1 MEHVVFFSASDGSPA
16 YRRTANLED
25 AVRVVE
31 HMRNIEGVE
40 DVHVYSLEPVTLS
53 FRPYYRVEVTAGHAP
68 LPPVAAEAPAA
79 AVAQPVP
86 AAPVAAEPVAPVE
99 PFAAPEPF
107 APPQAMPEPVFV
119 PVAAQP
125 AVVVE
130 VPAEQVPALTVVG
143 QSSEQPTEDAS
154 SNGRGGRGLGF
165 FTR

>member
-1 MEHVVFFSASDGSPA
+1 VEHVVFFSASDGSPA
-16 YRRTANLED
+16 YRRTASLED

-53 FRPYYRVEVTAGHAP
+53 FRPYYRVEVNAGHQP
-68 LPPVAAEAPAA
+68 QHSVPGEAPAP
-79 AVAQPVP
+79 VAQPVA
-86 AAPVAAEPVAPVE
+86 AAPVAPPAPVEQVVHMEPVAP
-99 PFAAPEPF
+99 AAPM
-107 APPQAMPEPVFV
+107 AEPVFM
-119 PVAAQP
+119 PVAAAPQAP
-125 AVVVE
+125 VFE

-143 QSSEQPTEDAS
+143 QSSEQPAEDPS